1 MSTLTLPAQRVAPK
15 ITRRP
20 TSQLPL
26 RLAQL
31 GVFALA
37 AAAWEALSRSGVL
50 DASVLPP
57 PSKVFPKA
65 VELLSEKTFWVAMW
79 QTMYGWALSILGAAI
94 IAVPLGAFL
103 GRNRFAD
110 GSSKLLIDVVRAVPT
125 VALLPLGLILLGASQ
140 DLKIM
145 LVGVACVWPLTVQ
158 VTQGVKDIDPVT
170 ADMGRGFRF
179 SIWQNFKWILV
190 PSVGIYLSSG
200 LRVVSVL
207 GLFAVLGIELIGGI
221 SGLGYRMAVAQEV
234 GNSVLLLAYVVWTTV
249 LAVIVNTAVVTGENK
264 LFHWHAS
271 RRPAND

>member
-1 MSTLTLPAQRVAPK
+1 MSTLTLQTQRVASK
-15 ITRRP
+15 TTRR
-20 TSQLPL
+20 TASQLPL

-31 GVFALA
+31 GVFFLA
-37 AAAWEALSRSGVL
+37 AGTWEALSRSGVL

-57 PSKVFPKA
+57 PTKVFPKA
-65 VELLSEKTFWVAMW
+65 IELLAEKSFWVAMW
-79 QTMYGWALSILGAAI
+79 QTVYGWALSILGAAI

-140 DLKIM
+140 DLKII
-145 LVGVACVWPLTVQ
+145 LVGAACIWPLTVQ

-179 SIWQNFKWILV
+179 STWQNFKWILV

-234 GNSVLLLAYVVWTTV
+234 GNSILLLAYVVWTTV

-264 LFHWHAS
+264 LFHWHSS

>member
-1 MSTLTLPAQRVAPK
+1 M
-15 ITRRP
+15 
-20 TSQLPL
+20 
-26 RLAQL
+26 
-31 GVFALA
+31 
-37 AAAWEALSRSGVL
+37 
-50 DASVLPP
+50 PP
-57 PSKVFPKA
+57 PTKVFPKA
-65 VELLSEKTFWVAMW
+65 IELLAEKSFWVAMW
-79 QTMYGWALSILGAAI
+79 QTVYGWALSILGAAI

-140 DLKIM
+140 DLKII
-145 LVGVACVWPLTVQ
+145 LVGAACIWPLTVQ

-179 SIWQNFKWILV
+179 STWQNFKWILV

-234 GNSVLLLAYVVWTTV
+234 GNSILLLAYVVWTTV

-264 LFHWHAS
+264 LFHWHSS